1 MTKLVII
8 GAGEHGA
15 VVADAALLT
24 LKWSEIVFLDDKDFG
39 GETVLG
45 IPVVGRADDWVE
57 LAGQDAEFFVA
68 IGGNARRLEVVL
80 SIESQQEVIVSIVH
94 PSAVV
99 SPFAIVDPGVV
110 VCAGAVINPRA
121 TIGRGSIVNTGAT
134 VDHDCV
140 IKSGAHISPGANLAG
155 GVCVGDRSWIGIGAS
170 VREGVTIG
178 RDTIVGAGAA
188 VVSDIADGET
198 VGGVPAR
205 ALSIR
210 NSDD

>member
-8 GAGEHGA
+8 GAGEHGS
-15 VVADAALLT
+15 VVADAALLMA
-24 LKWSEIVFLDDKDFG
+24 KWSEIVFLDDKDFG
-39 GETVLG
+39 GATVLG
-45 IPVVGRADDWVE
+45 IPVVGRVDDWADLVD
-57 LAGQDAEFFVA
+57 QDVEFFVA
-68 IGGNARRLEVVL
+68 IGGNARRLEVL
-80 SIESQQEVIVSIVH
+80 LAIESQQEVIVSIVH

-140 IKSGAHISPGANLAG
+140 IKPGVHISPGANLAG
-155 GVCVGDRSWIGIGAS
+155 CVTIGERSWIGIGAV

-178 RDTIVGAGAA
+178 SDCVVGAGAA
-188 VVSDIADGET
+188 VISDVESGQKVA
-198 VGGVPAR
+198 GVPAR
-205 ALSIR
+205 PMRKA
-210 NSDD
+210 

>member
-15 VVADAALLT
+15 VVADAALLMA
-24 LKWSEIVFLDDKDFG
+24 KWSEIVFLDDKDFG
-39 GETVLG
+39 GATVLG
-45 IPVVGRADDWVE
+45 IPVVGRVDHWADLVDEDV
-57 LAGQDAEFFVA
+57 EFFVA
-68 IGGNARRLEVVL
+68 IGGNARRLEVL
-80 SIESQQEVIVSIVH
+80 LAIESQQEAITSIVH

-134 VDHDCV
+134 IDHDCV
-140 IKSGAHISPGANLAG
+140 IGDGVHISPGANLAG
-155 GVCVGDRSWIGIGAS
+155 GISVGDRSWIGIGAS
-170 VREGVTIG
+170 VRDGVTIG
-178 RDTIVGAGAA
+178 RDVVVGAGAA
-188 VVSDIADGET
+188 VVSDIADGKT

-205 ALSIR
+205 TLSIR